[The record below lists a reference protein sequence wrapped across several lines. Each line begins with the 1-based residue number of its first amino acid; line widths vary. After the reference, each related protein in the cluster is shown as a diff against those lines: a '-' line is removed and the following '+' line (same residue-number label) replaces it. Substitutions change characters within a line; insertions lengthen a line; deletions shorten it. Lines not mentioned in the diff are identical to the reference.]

1 MASPKRKALTLQE
14 RVEVIKMNES
24 GKSARAI
31 AEHFKVGKTQI
42 QSTIKRK
49 AEVLSD
55 FEMSAP
61 LSKRRNVR
69 ATGNTEINDLTLK
82 WFLDATGRKINV
94 NGPMIKEKALQ
105 FSVELNVDTF
115 SASNGWLESFVKREV
130 TQREMVIP
138 VMTSDL
144 HLYIATTCP

>member
-55 FEMSAP
+55 FEIS
-61 LSKRRNVR
+61 RTV
-69 ATGNTEINDLTLK
+69 NTCIIHTCT
-82 WFLDATGRKINV
+82 W
-94 NGPMIKEKALQ
+94 
-105 FSVELNVDTF
+105 
-115 SASNGWLESFVKREV
+115 V